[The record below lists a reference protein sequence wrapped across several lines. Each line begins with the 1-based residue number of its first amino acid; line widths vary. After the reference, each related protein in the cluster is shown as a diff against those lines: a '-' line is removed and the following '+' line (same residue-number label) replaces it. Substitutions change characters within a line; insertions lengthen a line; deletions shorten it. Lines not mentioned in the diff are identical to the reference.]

1 MIGDNALNFS
11 GKDFCGVLTKDR
23 RVDVTVSLEIKAFI
37 FLRIERFIII
47 TFIILFKFYSLI
59 YDLRITCRRSTN

>member
-47 TFIILFKFYSLI
+47 TFIILFKFYS
-59 YDLRITCRRSTN
+59 